1 MCLFDDFKYDILYVE
16 RRVSMRLKHIK
27 GATEKIEASSY
38 IVLSYKDYKG
48 KWSSIF
54 KNNHPIYMEIG
65 MGKGKFIIENALK
78 NPNINYIGIEKYDSV
93 LVRAV
98 EKLEKLNLSN
108 IKIIRMDAREIEEVF
123 SKEIDLLYLNFSD
136 PWPKRRHE
144 IRRLTSKNYLTKYDK
159 IFKKTCLIIQKT
171 DNRDLFIY
179 SLMSFNNNGY
189 KFKELSFDYNDIDNI
204 TTEYEDKFRSKGN
217 PIYRVY
223 VQK

>member
-1 MCLFDDFKYDILYVE
+1 
-16 RRVSMRLKHIK
+16 
-27 GATEKIEASSY
+27 
-38 IVLSYKDYKG
+38 
-48 KWSSIF
+48 
-54 KNNHPIYMEIG
+54 

-123 SKEIDLLYLNFSD
+123 YKEIDLLYLNFSD